1 MSGAAPLSKAVKA
14 SGPPPV
20 EGLGAGHPDG
30 QSSAPRWNSRRF
42 VDAIFRVREVGIVV
56 VLVVFVAVA
65 TSVQPRFIDP
75 QNIKFV
81 FSNAIIYALLALGET
96 IVVLSRNVDLS
107 VGSVLGLSAYLS
119 SNLFSQVH
127 NIPIVAVF
135 LVGLAIGLACG
146 AINGAIVAVARVPSL
161 VVSLA
166 TLYIYRAIDV
176 LIVGGGMV
184 VASTLPAA
192 FLAIPTSSLGPIPY
206 LAIAVAGAV
215 AVGAYILASF
225 RPGRELYAIG
235 SNPDA
240 ARLAGIPMGKRIFWS
255 FVVSGGIAGLAG
267 VLWAA
272 TYGTIDS
279 TAGLNYELTVVA
291 AVVVGG
297 VNIFGG
303 SGTVIGAALGALLL
317 ATINQ
322 ALYVLGISSFWDPAI
337 DGGLIVLAISL
348 DHWITLRL
356 TSALRKGAVQHAA

>member
-1 MSGAAPLSKAVKA
+1 MSPAPSATGRVQGRGAQLVK
-14 SGPPPV
+14 GH
-20 EGLGAGHPDG
+20 GARNPGRP
-30 QSSAPRWNSRRF
+30 SSTLTWSSRRLL
-42 VDAIFRVREVGIVV
+42 DAILRVREVGIVA

-96 IVVLSRNVDLS
+96 VVVLSRNVDLS

-119 SNLFSQVH
+119 SDLFSQVH
-127 NIPIVAVF
+127 HIPIVAVF
-135 LVGLAIGLACG
+135 LAGLAIGLACG
-146 AINGAIVAVARVPSL
+146 AVNGAVVAVARVPSL
-161 VVSLA
+161 VVTLA

-184 VASTLPAA
+184 VASTLPGA
-192 FLAIPTSSLGPIPY
+192 FLSIPTSSLGPIPY
-206 LAIAVAGAV
+206 LAIAVAGTV
-215 AVGAYILASF
+215 AVGAYVLASF

-303 SGTVIGAALGALLL
+303 SGTVVGAALGALLL

-337 DGGLIVLAISL
+337 DGALIVLAISL

-356 TSALRKGAVQHAA
+356 TRALRKGAVQHAA

>member
-1 MSGAAPLSKAVKA
+1 MSPAPSAT
-14 SGPPPV
+14 GPVQGGGPQPV
-20 EGLGAGHPDG
+20 EGHGAGNPG
-30 QSSAPRWNSRRF
+30 QPSSTLTWSSRRLL
-42 VDAIFRVREVGIVV
+42 DAILRVREVGIVA

-96 IVVLSRNVDLS
+96 VVVLSRNVDLS

-119 SNLFSQVH
+119 SDLFSQVH
-127 NIPIVAVF
+127 HIPIVAVF
-135 LVGLAIGLACG
+135 LAGLAIGLACG
-146 AINGAIVAVARVPSL
+146 AVNGAVVAVARVPSL
-161 VVSLA
+161 VVTLA

-184 VASTLPAA
+184 VASTLPGA
-192 FLAIPTSSLGPIPY
+192 FLSIPTSSLGPIPY
-206 LAIAVAGAV
+206 LAIAVAGTV
-215 AVGAYILASF
+215 AVGAYVLASF

-303 SGTVIGAALGALLL
+303 SGTVVGAALGALLL

-337 DGGLIVLAISL
+337 DGALIVLAISL

-356 TSALRKGAVQHAA
+356 TRALRKGAVQHAT

>member
-1 MSGAAPLSKAVKA
+1 MSDAWAGNGPGQGLVARPEEPGAPGAPA
-14 SGPPPV
+14 S
-20 EGLGAGHPDG
+20 A
-30 QSSAPRWNSRRF
+30 QKWSSRRL
-42 VDAIFRVREVGIVV
+42 VDAIFRAREFGIVA

-65 TSVQPRFIDP
+65 TSLQPRFIDP

-81 FSNAIIYALLALGET
+81 FSNAVIYALLALGET

-119 SNLFSQVH
+119 SDLFSQAH
-127 NIPIVAVF
+127 GIPIVAVF
-135 LVGLAIGLACG
+135 VAGLAIGLICG
-146 AINGAIVAVARVPSL
+146 AVNGAVVAVARVPSL
-161 VVSLA
+161 VVTLA
-166 TLYIYRAIDV
+166 TLYIYRAVDV
-176 LIVGGGMV
+176 LVVGGGMV
-184 VASTLPAA
+184 VASTLPGG
-192 FLAIPTSSLGPIPY
+192 FLAIPTASLGPVPY
-206 LAIAVAGAV
+206 LAIVVAGAV
-215 AVGAYILASF
+215 AVGAYSLASF
-225 RPGRELYAIG
+225 RPGRDLYAMG

-240 ARLAGIPMGKRIFWS
+240 ARLAGIPMGKRVFWS
-255 FVVSGGIAGLAG
+255 FVISGGIAGLAG

-337 DGGLIVLAISL
+337 DGALIVLAISL

-356 TSALRKGAVQHAA
+356 TSALRKGRIQHAT

>member
-1 MSGAAPLSKAVKA
+1 MAEATLLGPRGPASGASW
-14 SGPPPV
+14 S
-20 EGLGAGHPDG
+20 
-30 QSSAPRWNSRRF
+30 SRRF
-42 VDAIFRVREVGIVV
+42 VDAIFRVRELGIIA
-56 VLVVFVAVA
+56 VLIVFAAVA
-65 TSVQPRFIDP
+65 TSFQPRFMDP

-81 FSNAIIYALLALGET
+81 FSNTVIYALLALGET
-96 IVVLSRNVDLS
+96 VVVVSRNVDIS

-119 SNLFSQVH
+119 SDMFSRVH
-127 NIPIVAVF
+127 GIPIIAVF

-146 AINGAIVAVARVPSL
+146 AVNGAIVAVARVPSL
-161 VVSLA
+161 VVTLA
-166 TLYIYRAIDV
+166 TLYIYRALDV

-184 VASTLPAA
+184 VASTLPGG
-192 FLAIPTSSLGPIPY
+192 FLAIPTTSLGPVPY
-206 LAIAVAGAV
+206 LAIVVAAVV
-215 AVGAYILASF
+215 AASAYILSSF

-240 ARLAGIPMGKRIFWS
+240 ARLAGIPTGKRVFWS
-255 FVVSGGIAGLAG
+255 FVVSGGMAGLVG

-272 TYGTIDS
+272 TYGTVDS

-303 SGTVIGAALGALLL
+303 RGTVVGAALGALLL

-337 DGGLIVLAISL
+337 DGALIVLAISL
-348 DHWITLRL
+348 DHLITVRL
-356 TSALRKGAVQHAA
+356 TSALRKGSAQHAT

>member
-1 MSGAAPLSKAVKA
+1 MSDKLAGY
-14 SGPPPV
+14 GPGRGSMPRP
-20 EGLGAGHPDG
+20 EEPGAGAPGGPAGG
-30 QSSAPRWNSRRF
+30 QKWSSRRL
-42 VDAIFRVREVGIVV
+42 VDAIFRAREFGIVA
-56 VLVVFVAVA
+56 VLIVFVAVA

-81 FSNAIIYALLALGET
+81 FSNAVIYALLALGET

-119 SNLFSQVH
+119 SDLFSQAH
-127 NIPIVAVF
+127 GIPIVAVF
-135 LVGLAIGLACG
+135 VAGLAIGLICG
-146 AINGAIVAVARVPSL
+146 AVNGAVVAVARVPSL
-161 VVSLA
+161 VVTLA
-166 TLYIYRAIDV
+166 TLYIYRAVDV
-176 LIVGGGMV
+176 LVVGGGMV
-184 VASTLPAA
+184 VASTLPGG
-192 FLAIPTSSLGPIPY
+192 FLAIPTASLGPVPY
-206 LAIAVAGAV
+206 LAIVVAGAV
-215 AVGAYILASF
+215 AVGAYSLASF
-225 RPGRELYAIG
+225 RPGRDLYAMG

-240 ARLAGIPMGKRIFWS
+240 ARLAGIPMGKRVFWS
-255 FVVSGGIAGLAG
+255 FVISGGIAGLAG

-356 TSALRKGAVQHAA
+356 TSALRKGRIQHAT

>member
-1 MSGAAPLSKAVKA
+1 MAEATLLGPRGPASGASW
-14 SGPPPV
+14 S
-20 EGLGAGHPDG
+20 
-30 QSSAPRWNSRRF
+30 SRRL
-42 VDAIFRVREVGIVV
+42 VDAIFRVRELGIIA
-56 VLVVFVAVA
+56 VLIVFAAVA
-65 TSVQPRFIDP
+65 TSFQPRFMDP

-81 FSNAIIYALLALGET
+81 FSNTVIYALLALGET
-96 IVVLSRNVDLS
+96 VVVVSRNVDIS

-119 SNLFSQVH
+119 SDMFSRVH
-127 NIPIVAVF
+127 GIPIIAVF

-146 AINGAIVAVARVPSL
+146 AVNGAIVAVARVPSL
-161 VVSLA
+161 VVTLA
-166 TLYIYRAIDV
+166 TLYIYRALDV

-184 VASTLPAA
+184 VASTLPGG
-192 FLAIPTSSLGPIPY
+192 FLAIPTTSLGPVPY
-206 LAIAVAGAV
+206 LAIVVAAVV
-215 AVGAYILASF
+215 AASAYILSSF

-240 ARLAGIPMGKRIFWS
+240 ARLAGIPTGKRVFWS
-255 FVVSGGIAGLAG
+255 FVVSGGMAGLVG

-272 TYGTIDS
+272 TYGTVDS

-303 SGTVIGAALGALLL
+303 RGTVVGAALGALLL

-337 DGGLIVLAISL
+337 DGALIVLAISL
-348 DHWITLRL
+348 DHLITVRL
-356 TSALRKGAVQHAA
+356 TSALRKGSAQHAT

>member
-1 MSGAAPLSKAVKA
+1 MSPAPSAT
-14 SGPPPV
+14 GPVQGRGPQPV
-20 EGLGAGHPDG
+20 EGHGAGNPG
-30 QSSAPRWNSRRF
+30 QPSSTLTWSSRRLL
-42 VDAIFRVREVGIVV
+42 DAILRVREVGIVA

-96 IVVLSRNVDLS
+96 VVVLSRNVDLS

-119 SNLFSQVH
+119 SDLFSQVH
-127 NIPIVAVF
+127 HIPIVAVF
-135 LVGLAIGLACG
+135 LAGLAIGLACG
-146 AINGAIVAVARVPSL
+146 AVNGAVVAVARVPSL
-161 VVSLA
+161 VVTLA

-184 VASTLPAA
+184 VASTLPGA
-192 FLAIPTSSLGPIPY
+192 FLSIPTSSLGPIPY
-206 LAIAVAGAV
+206 LAIAVAGTV
-215 AVGAYILASF
+215 AVGAYVLASF

-303 SGTVIGAALGALLL
+303 SGTVVGAALGALLL

-337 DGGLIVLAISL
+337 DGALIVLAISL

-356 TSALRKGAVQHAA
+356 TRALRKGAVQHAT

>member
-1 MSGAAPLSKAVKA
+1 M
-14 SGPPPV
+14 
-20 EGLGAGHPDG
+20 EGHGAGNPG
-30 QSSAPRWNSRRF
+30 QPSSTLTWSSRRLL
-42 VDAIFRVREVGIVV
+42 DAILRVREVGIVA

-96 IVVLSRNVDLS
+96 VVVLSRNVDLS

-119 SNLFSQVH
+119 SDLFSQVH
-127 NIPIVAVF
+127 HIPIVAVF
-135 LVGLAIGLACG
+135 LAGLAIGLACG
-146 AINGAIVAVARVPSL
+146 AVNGAVVAVARVPSL
-161 VVSLA
+161 VVTLA

-184 VASTLPAA
+184 VASTLPGA
-192 FLAIPTSSLGPIPY
+192 FLSIPTSSLGPIPY
-206 LAIAVAGAV
+206 LAIAVAGTV
-215 AVGAYILASF
+215 AVGAYVLASF

-303 SGTVIGAALGALLL
+303 SGTVVGAALGALLL

-337 DGGLIVLAISL
+337 DGALIVLAISL

-356 TSALRKGAVQHAA
+356 TRALRKGAVQHAT

>member
-1 MSGAAPLSKAVKA
+1 MAEATLLGPRA
-14 SGPPPV
+14 SW
-20 EGLGAGHPDG
+20 
-30 QSSAPRWNSRRF
+30 SSRRF
-42 VDAIFRVREVGIVV
+42 VDAIFRVRELGIIA
-56 VLVVFVAVA
+56 VLIVFAAVA
-65 TSVQPRFIDP
+65 TSFQPRFMDP

-81 FSNAIIYALLALGET
+81 FSNTVIYALLALGET
-96 IVVLSRNVDLS
+96 VVVVSRNVDIS

-119 SNLFSQVH
+119 SDMFSRVH
-127 NIPIVAVF
+127 GIPIIAVF

-146 AINGAIVAVARVPSL
+146 AVNGAIVAVARVPSL
-161 VVSLA
+161 VVTLA
-166 TLYIYRAIDV
+166 TLYIYRALDV

-184 VASTLPAA
+184 VASTLPGG
-192 FLAIPTSSLGPIPY
+192 FLAIPTTSLGPVPY
-206 LAIAVAGAV
+206 LAIVVAAVV
-215 AVGAYILASF
+215 AASAYILSSF

-240 ARLAGIPMGKRIFWS
+240 ARLAGIPTGKRVFWS
-255 FVVSGGIAGLAG
+255 FVVSGGMAGLVG

-272 TYGTIDS
+272 TYGTVDS

-303 SGTVIGAALGALLL
+303 RGTVVGAALGALLL

-337 DGGLIVLAISL
+337 DGALIVLAISL
-348 DHWITLRL
+348 DHLITVRL
-356 TSALRKGAVQHAA
+356 TSALRKGSAQHAT